1 MGWSDINI
9 HEQKSPVTLDVTD
22 SNDIL
27 PPMAALLSLGPG
39 GRIIGAAH
47 AAHKESNRLA
57 RTVEMLG
64 FFGIKATLLSDGVEV
79 EGRQEPKKPDQP
91 VPTFGDHRLFM
102 TAVILAARTGGEVI
116 GQTLHQV
123 ADEGFLQ
130 RLIDAGIGIEVA
142 TTPSLID

>member
-1 MGWSDINI
+1 
-9 HEQKSPVTLDVTD
+9 
-22 SNDIL
+22 
-27 PPMAALLSLGPG
+27 
-39 GRIIGAAH
+39 
-47 AAHKESNRLA
+47 
-57 RTVEMLG
+57 
-64 FFGIKATLLSDGVEV
+64 
-79 EGRQEPKKPDQP
+79 
-91 VPTFGDHRLFM
+91 M